1 MFKFIHTILLIGTST
16 IIVHICILLFIPHYT
31 RNNIWTRL
39 EKIGP
44 PYQFADLNSDNPIR
58 QSMDPLF
65 LLKVCKF
72 NLDNGPVHLTT
83 PQTTQFWSL
92 SAYTNDGI
100 IFYNLNDK
108 TAPNAKLNLIIG
120 SPLQITKL
128 KQSKIEHTLHSVLVS
143 QKLNEGF
150 AILRVF
156 TPSLLEKKESE
167 SFLAKATCRIFNE

>member
-1 MFKFIHTILLIGTST
+1 MFKFIHTILLIGIST
-16 IIVHICILLFIPHYT
+16 IIVHIGILLLIPHYT
-31 RNNIWTRL
+31 RNNIWTSL

-44 PYQFADLNSDNPIR
+44 PYQFVDLASYNPIR

-72 NLDNGPVHLTT
+72 NLENGPVHLTT

-92 SAYTNDGI
+92 SAYTSEGI

-108 TAPNAKLNLIIG
+108 TTPNAKLNLIIG

-128 KQSKIEHTLHSVLVS
+128 KHSKIEHTLNPVLVS
-143 QKLNEGF
+143 QKSNEGF
-150 AILRVF
+150 TILRVF
-156 TPSLLEKKESE
+156 TPSPLEKKESE
-167 SFLAKATCRIFNE
+167 SFLAKATCRIFNK

>member
-1 MFKFIHTILLIGTST
+1 MFKFIYAFLLIGIGTV
-16 IIVHICILLFIPHYT
+16 IVHICILFLLPHYT

-44 PYQFADLNSDNPIR
+44 HYQFVDLDSYDPIR

-72 NLDNGPVHLTT
+72 DLDNGPVHLTT

-92 SAYTNDGI
+92 SAYTRDGI

-108 TAPNAKLNLIIG
+108 TTPNAKLNLIIG
-120 SPLQITKL
+120 NPLQITEL
-128 KQSKIEHTLHSVLVS
+128 KQSKIERTLNSVLVA
-143 QKLNEGF
+143 QKLNEVF
-150 AILRVF
+150 TILRVF
-156 TPSLLEKKESE
+156 APSPLEKKESE
-167 SFLAKATCRIFNE
+167 TFLEKATCRIFNK